1 MRSSIS
7 WSILEK
13 TGAND
18 RGCLKSDKTT
28 PHFTFKR
35 LNGVLGKVDPSFKK
49 EGKVLIFST
58 IVSPPLQR
66 RSTLTVRSGGGG
78 ALLRQPPTISDY

>member
-1 MRSSIS
+1 MNRAGRVCRRQAPPS
-7 WSILEK
+7 LKLRRAEK
-13 TGAND
+13 SCELDEPLG
-18 RGCLKSDKTT
+18 GCLKSDKTT

-58 IVSPPLQR
+58 IVSPPL
-66 RSTLTVRSGGGG
+66 
-78 ALLRQPPTISDY
+78 